1 MTYVL
6 YCLNLQ
12 KKFHFLFFFCSFQKY
27 SFLLTV
33 AAPPT
38 DFDSSYNGC
47 SATAI
52 GSKAYM
58 QFHEYVYEMTC
69 DSSTSQCSWTTMNQK
84 LSPGLYYAEAMV
96 LPTDFTC

>member
-1 MTYVL
+1 MITLNFCGLLRKTEL
-6 YCLNLQ
+6 YSI
-12 KKFHFLFFFCSFQKY
+12 FFFSFQKY